1 MTLVPSQFRARRLA
15 TVGIVALLL
24 AGCTAVPTVTPTPS
38 PTAAPTSPPTTP
50 PYTLGPTI
58 SPSPNGCPTATPA
71 AFTGTAAVTMTTNF
85 GNIVIKVDGSLGAN
99 AAGSFVALARCGYYN
114 NVIFHRVIPGFVI
127 QSGDGTYAREPNL
140 TLSKMGVGGPDWKVQ
155 DDKVTT
161 TYKRGTVSMARTGAV
176 NSGNSQFF
184 IVLNDSAQQSLGA
197 TTANNYAIF
206 GSVTTGMDVVDRI
219 ALVPLGGEPGPNGEP
234 GSMPLQPIVITSTL
248 VTTP

>member
-15 TVGIVALLL
+15 TVGIVALLI
-24 AGCTAVPTVTPTPS
+24 AGCTAVPTVTPTPPSS
-38 PTAAPTSPPTTP
+38 PLPTVPPTTP

-71 AFTGTAAVTMTTNF
+71 AFTGTATVTMTTNF

-184 IVLNDSAQQSLGA
+184 IVLDDSAQQSLGA

-219 ALVPLGGEPGPNGEP
+219 ALVPLGGEPGANGEP